1 MGVPPYNEKRSYF
14 SRMKNYTH
22 ISNSQRIELA
32 ALHRNG
38 LSVSKIAKQLNL
50 HRSTVYREL
59 KRNSRPRGSYDASY
73 ANNQTEIRKERF
85 SKNRK
90 LTSQMIEIIK
100 EKLENQQWSPEQING
115 YCFQNNI
122 PMVSHERIY
131 QYIYHD
137 KENGG
142 SLFKHLRTGQKKYK
156 KRYGKYKNPK
166 IIIKNKVSIDLRPKI
181 TNSKQRY
188 GDWEIDTIIGK
199 NHNGAIVT
207 VVERKSSFILLR
219 KLKGKNAKELA
230 KETIRLMMPFK
241 ELVHS
246 ITSDNG
252 TEFAKHEYIAQKL
265 NAQFYFAHPYS
276 SWERGLSE
284 YSNKLIRQYV
294 PKKSNFD
301 EVSVDYLNQVNI
313 KLNNRP
319 RKLLNFNSP
328 LKIFMEEFNNVA
340 LGG

>member
-1 MGVPPYNEKRSYF
+1 
-14 SRMKNYTH
+14 MKNYTH
-22 ISNSQRIELA
+22 ISNHQRIELA
-32 ALHRNG
+32 SLYKNG
-38 LSVSKIAKQLNL
+38 HSVSDISKQLNL
-50 HRSTVYREL
+50 HRSTIYREL
-59 KRNSRPRGSYDASY
+59 KRNSKPRGSYEAYY
-73 ANNQTEIRKERF
+73 ANNLSEIRKERF
-85 SKNRK
+85 AFNRK
-90 LTSQMIEIIK
+90 FTSEMKVLIND
-100 EKLENQQWSPEQING
+100 KLENQQWSPEQING
-115 YCFQNNI
+115 YCSQKNI

-137 KENGG
+137 KEDGG

-156 KRYGKYKNPK
+156 KRYGNHKNPK
-166 IIIKNKVSIDLRPKI
+166 IIIKNKVSIDKRPEI

-199 NHNGAIVT
+199 NHKGAIVT
-207 VVERKSSFILLR
+207 VVERKSSFILIR

-252 TEFAKHEYIAQKL
+252 TEFAEHQYIAKKL
-265 NAQFYFAHPYS
+265 NAKFYFAHPYS

-294 PKKSNFD
+294 PKKSNFED
-301 EVSVDYLNQVNI
+301 ISVHYLNQVNI

-319 RKLLNFNSP
+319 RKLLNFDSP
-328 LKIFMEEFNNVA
+328 LKVFMGNLKDVA
-340 LGG
+340 LEG

>member
-1 MGVPPYNEKRSYF
+1 
-14 SRMKNYTH
+14 
-22 ISNSQRIELA
+22 
-32 ALHRNG
+32 
-38 LSVSKIAKQLNL
+38 
-50 HRSTVYREL
+50 
-59 KRNSRPRGSYDASY
+59 
-73 ANNQTEIRKERF
+73 
-85 SKNRK
+85 
-90 LTSQMIEIIK
+90 MIIIIK

-115 YCFQNNI
+115 YCIENNI

-131 QYIYHD
+131 QYIYQD

-142 SLFKHLRTGQKKYK
+142 NLYKHLRTGQKKYK
-156 KRYGKYKNPK
+156 KRYGKHKNPK
-166 IIIKNKVSIDLRPKI
+166 TIIKNKVSIEQRPEIINNKE
-181 TNSKQRY
+181 RY
-188 GDWEIDTIIGK
+188 GDWEIDTIISK
-199 NHNGAIVT
+199 NHKGAIVT
-207 VVERKSSFILLR
+207 VVERKSSFILIR
-219 KLKGKNAKELA
+219 KLKGKNASELA
-230 KETIRLMMPFK
+230 KETIRLMMPYK

-252 TEFAKHEYIAQKL
+252 LEFAYHEYIAQKL

-301 EVSVDYLNQVNI
+301 QFSTEYLNQVNI

-328 LKIFMEEFNNVA
+328 LKIFIGELLLVA
-340 LGG
+340 LAG

>member
-1 MGVPPYNEKRSYF
+1 MKKYN
-14 SRMKNYTH
+14 H
-22 ISNSQRIELA
+22 ISRTQRIELA
-32 ALHRNG
+32 TLHRNG
-38 LSVSKIAKQLNL
+38 YSVNQISKQLKL

-59 KRNSRPRGSYDASY
+59 KRNSRPRGSYEAYY
-73 ANNQTEIRKERF
+73 ANNLSEIRKERF

-90 LTSQMIEIIK
+90 FTSKMIILIK

-115 YCFQNNI
+115 YCIQNNI

-131 QYIYHD
+131 QYIYQE

-142 SLFKHLRTGQKKYK
+142 KLFEHLRTGKKKYK
-156 KRYGKYKNPK
+156 KRYGKHKNRK
-166 IIIKNKVSIDLRPKI
+166 IIIKNKVSIDDRPEIINNKE
-181 TNSKQRY
+181 RY

-199 NHNGAIVT
+199 NHKGAIVT
-207 VVERKSSFILLR
+207 VVERKSSFILIR
-219 KLKGKNAKELA
+219 KLKGKNASELA
-230 KETIRLMMPFK
+230 IETIRLMMPYK

-252 TEFAKHEYIAQKL
+252 LEFANHEYIAQKL

-284 YSNKLIRQYV
+284 YSNKLIRQYI
-294 PKKSNFD
+294 PKKSSFNEF
-301 EVSVDYLNQVNI
+301 STDYLNEVNI

-319 RKLLNFNSP
+319 RKILNFNSP
-328 LKIFMEEFNNVA
+328 LNVFINNF
-340 LGG
+340 

>member
-1 MGVPPYNEKRSYF
+1 
-14 SRMKNYTH
+14 MKNYNH
-22 ISNSQRIELA
+22 ISNYKRIELA
-32 ALHRNG
+32 TLHRNG
-38 LSVSKIAKQLNL
+38 YSISNISKQLKL

-59 KRNSRPRGSYDASY
+59 KRNSRPRGSYEAYY
-73 ANNQTEIRKERF
+73 ANNLSEIRKERF
-85 SKNRK
+85 AKNRK
-90 LTSQMIEIIK
+90 FTSQMIILIK
-100 EKLENQQWSPEQING
+100 EKLEKQQWSPEQING
-115 YCFQNNI
+115 YCIQNNI

-131 QYIYHD
+131 QYIYQD

-142 SLFKHLRTGQKKYK
+142 KLFEHLRTGKKKYK
-156 KRYGKYKNPK
+156 KRYGKHKNRK
-166 IIIKNKVSIDLRPKI
+166 IIIKNKVSIDERPEIINNKE
-181 TNSKQRY
+181 RY

-199 NHNGAIVT
+199 NHKGAIVT
-207 VVERKSSFILLR
+207 VVERKSSFILIR
-219 KLKGKNAKELA
+219 KLKGKNAEELA
-230 KETIRLMMPFK
+230 KQTIRLMVPYK

-252 TEFAKHEYIAQKL
+252 TEFANHEYIAQKL

-294 PKKSNFD
+294 PKKSSFNEF
-301 EVSVDYLNQVNI
+301 SIDYLNHVNI

-319 RKLLNFNSP
+319 RKILNFDSP
-328 LKIFMEEFNNVA
+328 LNVFFRELKSVA

>member
-1 MGVPPYNEKRSYF
+1 
-14 SRMKNYTH
+14 MKNYNH
-22 ISNSQRIELA
+22 ISNYKRIELA
-32 ALHRNG
+32 TLHRNG
-38 LSVSKIAKQLNL
+38 YSISNISKQLKL

-59 KRNSRPRGSYDASY
+59 KRNSRPRGSYEAYY
-73 ANNQTEIRKERF
+73 ANNLSEIRKERF
-85 SKNRK
+85 AKNRK
-90 LTSQMIEIIK
+90 FTSQMMGLINQ
-100 EKLENQQWSPEQING
+100 KLENQQWSPEQING
-115 YCFQNNI
+115 YCIQKNI

-131 QYIYHD
+131 QYIYQD

-142 SLFKHLRTGQKKYK
+142 KLFEHLRTGKKKYK
-156 KRYGKYKNPK
+156 KRYGKHKNPK
-166 IIIKNKVSIDLRPKI
+166 VIIKNKVSIDERPEI
-181 TNSKQRY
+181 INSKERY

-199 NHNGAIVT
+199 NHKGAIVT
-207 VVERKSSFILLR
+207 VVERKSSFILIR
-219 KLKGKNAKELA
+219 KLKGKNAEELA
-230 KETIRLMMPFK
+230 KQTIRLMVPYK

-252 TEFAKHEYIAQKL
+252 TEFANHEYIAQKL

-294 PKKSNFD
+294 PKKSSFNEF
-301 EVSVDYLNQVNI
+301 SIDYLNHVNI

-319 RKLLNFNSP
+319 RKILNFDSP
-328 LKIFMEEFNNVA
+328 LNVFFRELKSVA